1 MNTLSYETYLD
12 KIYGCFLGKTVIG
25 TLGAPYEGIKM
36 PLELPFKPEMV
47 NTMLPNDDLD
57 LQVLWLDV
65 AEIYGKNFT
74 SAQLLERF
82 CTHCDYSPGEYAI
95 MRKNFARGVY
105 PPASGS
111 FSNDFYRSGM
121 GCPIRSE
128 VWACLAPLD
137 PASAVKYAWRDGVLD
152 HDGDSVYAEQFL
164 AALESL
170 CFGVDEAGC
179 DLYTLIDKAVAIS
192 APVTCVNG
200 TYVHTPAGN
209 RFFELVA
216 DTVDWCRAY
225 GEQGIKRVLRKILH
239 KYGHPDCT
247 NLYQNMGITI
257 AALLLGGLDPIKIG
271 MDALNCGFDTDC
283 TCATAGAI
291 VGLIRGG
298 RALEEAYG
306 WKDIKYVLGV
316 KSDRRSDSVYD
327 FAEDIALLGKSWNP
341 DTVLGGAEKSFN
353 MAPPAPVDLSVIYPA
368 FPDGRPD
375 CSISLGESK
384 MVTLLATSHIDAPVE
399 LDYTVSGLG
408 MNASGHLSIPAGGT
422 DSRLLPVAI
431 PADLAILPETN
442 LYTVTATDPTGT
454 LSPVAYTF
462 GLVGATPWKA
472 IGPIWKTDPP
482 CTTEELLKVPNY
494 WHLLK
499 TNGLYK
505 GDPTDIVRRFHL
517 NMAVDT
523 DTTYLTSEEL
533 LAPLDPAA
541 DTMYEETLFSQ
552 REDSFRLDDVYGFS
566 APSVCYL
573 VRELISP
580 VDEMVCVQMGHSAP
594 FALYINGKLIC
605 ERRTCDTWD
614 AENVHVQNV
623 PIRRGVNTVVLR
635 LTRVN
640 ADAKFNLI
648 FSEGATCATH
658 IVHYASKNPLYFG
671 QS

>member
-1 MNTLSYETYLD
+1 MPSITYDLYLD

-36 PLELPFKPEMV
+36 PLELTFSPEMI

-65 AEIYGKNFT
+65 AETYGKDFT

-82 CTHCDYSPGEYAI
+82 CTRCDYSPGEYAV

-137 PASAVKYAWRDGVLD
+137 PATAADYAVRDGVLD
-152 HDGDSVYAEQFL
+152 HAGDSVYAEMFL
-164 AALESL
+164 AALEAN
-170 CFGVDEAGC
+170 CFALSSEDAVDFYALFDEA
-179 DLYTLIDKAVAIS
+179 LA
-192 APVTCVNG
+192 
-200 TYVHTPAGN
+200 YVPADC
-209 RFFELVA
+209 RFRELVM
-216 DTVDWCRAY
+216 DTMAWCRAY
-225 GEQGIKRVLRKILH
+225 GAGGIKAVLRKILH

-247 NLYQNMGITI
+247 NLYQNMGITL
-257 AALLLGGLDPIKIG
+257 AVLLLDGPDPVKIG

-291 VGLIRGG
+291 VGLILGG
-298 RALEEAYG
+298 KVLEERYG
-306 WKDIKYVLGV
+306 WRDIKFVLGV
-316 KSDRRSDSVYD
+316 KSDRRSDRVYD
-327 FAEDIALLGKSWNP
+327 FAEDIALLGRDWNP
-341 DTVLGGAEKSFN
+341 ATVTGGAGKDF
-353 MAPPAPVDLSVIYPA
+353 AYKPLPAVSVCTVKYPLK
-368 FPDGRPD
+368 PDGHPD
-375 CSISLGESK
+375 PSIALGESK
-384 MVTLLATSHIDAPVE
+384 TVILRFQSRAATDATVR
-399 LDYTVSGLG
+399 YTVEGLG
-408 MNASGHLSIPAGGT
+408 LSAAGEVIVPAGSIADVPLT
-422 DSRLLPVAI
+422 VTV
-431 PADLAILPETN
+431 PADLAVLPETN
-442 LYTVTATDPTGT
+442 LYTVTYTAGDTDGT
-454 LSPVAYTF
+454 YTF

-482 CTTEELLKVPNY
+482 CTTEALVKVPSY
-494 WHLLK
+494 WHLMK

-505 GDPTDIVRRFHL
+505 GDSTDIVRRFHL

-523 DTTYLTSEEL
+523 DTPYLAADEL
-533 LAPLDPAA
+533 FAPLDPTA
-541 DTMYEETLFSQ
+541 DTRYEETLFSQ
-552 REDSFRLDDVYGFS
+552 REDSFRMEDIYGFS

-573 VRELISP
+573 ARQLISP
-580 VDEMVCVQMGHSAP
+580 ADENVCVQMGHSAP
-594 FALYINGKLIC
+594 FALYINGQLVC
-605 ERRTCDTWD
+605 ERRACDTWD

-623 PIRRGVNTVVLR
+623 AIRKGVNTVVLR

-640 ADAKFNLI
+640 ADAKFNLV

-658 IVHYASKNPLYFG
+658 IVHYASVNPSRFG
-671 QS
+671 EI